1 MSDQFLNFV
10 FIPQLRL
17 FNVFLYLVVFK
28 CIDENRDDYLSKDEI
43 MFFLK
48 RQHEGKMIF
57 PNNYLKSIELFK
69 TDRSDKIDWSI
80 FYIVEFVRLAREV
93 PYIVFPAFRLQ
104 NSLRLYSL
112 GPLEWKKVNKR
123 LLKKKKHDAK
133 EAEIKALEVQKEQ
146 EKIWSQQIAEW
157 DARDPNL

>member
-1 MSDQFLNFV
+1 
-10 FIPQLRL
+10 
-17 FNVFLYLVVFK
+17 
-28 CIDENRDDYLSKDEI
+28 

-112 GPLEWKKVNKR
+112 GPLEWKRVNKR

-157 DARDPNL
+157 DARDPDL